1 MRSMAEKNNSI
12 FSRVW
17 SGVRRSASNTVV
29 GADGSIFWFI
39 KMCIQWVKDIISSI
53 NEMSAARASQ
63 REAQQIIDEA
73 DEEPRE

>member
-1 MRSMAEKNNSI
+1 MTEKNNSI
-12 FSRVW
+12 FSRTL
-17 SGVRRSASNTVV
+17 SKARRSASNTVD

-53 NEMSAARASQ
+53 NEMSAARTSQ
-63 REAQQIIDEA
+63 KDTQQLIDDP